1 MKTRTDFVTN
11 SSSSSFI
18 VARKG
23 GLNEKQKEAILE
35 YVENKFLGGDV
46 VRNLE
51 DLERFAKENYMS
63 ETDEEYVRMKN
74 AIEEGFV
81 PSQGWI
87 VYEEAEYVLGEIYE
101 EIWEILK
108 ENSDGNF
115 VMIDDDVSY

>member
-87 VYEEAEYVLGEIYE
+87 VYEEADYVLGEIYE

>member
-87 VYEEAEYVLGEIYE
+87 VYEEADYVLGEIYE

-115 VMIDDDVSY
+115 VMIDDDISY